1 MNKLDA
7 IRLSDKPGDVVHV
20 ERHNLFIFSKGE
32 RKFTVYSGGE
42 VPVIAVLAPYNRDT
56 VHDYPRTD
64 YQPGGYAIERFI
76 PCESLD
82 HMRQF
87 IAETLAI

>member
-7 IRLSDKPGDVVHV
+7 IRLSDKPG
-20 ERHNLFIFSKGE
+20 
-32 RKFTVYSGGE
+32 
-42 VPVIAVLAPYNRDT
+42 
-56 VHDYPRTD
+56 
-64 YQPGGYAIERFI
+64 GYAIERFT

-82 HMRQF
+82 HMQQF